1 MMRAHRALIP
11 VFRFNGGV
19 RVMLSRTYSNEFGS
33 FYDTMKGAEHV
44 AERQYLNRVEEDTV
58 HHRLVEIE
66 LEIRAILV
74 SAGETL
80 TSDTVRSL
88 AKLCLAD
95 ELRA

>member
-1 MMRAHRALIP
+1 MRAHRALIP

-19 RVMLSRTYSNEFGS
+19 HRSLRMYSNEFGS

-74 SAGETL
+74 SAGESL